1 MPSAIRKRP
10 KSRPPET
17 SKPLQFIG
25 REPSTAIFPSK
36 ADLLRLFAVVAIA
49 ASVAAACNYAVYLL
63 NRQDKPFCDSIEGIL
78 YSTQVSVSLAL
89 TMDGAPVGVW
99 SVFMVIRS
107 RAGNALKMESS
118 IRLLRKL
125 YALEYIELCFAMQLD
140 LLEEHVCKAYG
151 QVLCK
156 LPGKIWFQEAE
167 IKDIIEEHVTRSSI
181 GLKADTSKFIKDTMM
196 EAVESVLEAKAINN
210 RSKEY
215 KCPDMLA
222 EFHKP
227 LHCRINQWIYKHAG
241 ILLAIFVLVC
251 QIRIVSVS
259 DGLLEDVDEGVVAWK
274 YRARSESLQQVC
286 EILQENAMRA
296 MSGENKGERWVVASW
311 LRDQLLLPR
320 ERKHT
325 ILWKKVEELIME
337 DSRIDQYPKLIKG
350 ESKVVLEWQVDGP
363 LTSML
368 KEKESASKAKT
379 FSGNKGSYQNE
390 EEKKYKVAAHLFS

>member
-63 NRQDKPFCDSIEGIL
+63 NRQDKPFCDSIEGSYDSENGL
-78 YSTQVSVSLAL
+78 CEPCPYHGWCSSGSLECVHGYKKQGRKCIE
-89 TMDGAPVGVW
+89 DG
-99 SVFMVIRS
+99 VINQTTKK
-107 RAGNALKMESS
+107 A
-118 IRLLRKL
+118 
-125 YALEYIELCFAMQLD
+125 LD

-241 ILLAIFVLVC
+241 ILLAIFVLLV
-251 QIRIVSVS
+251 
-259 DGLLEDVDEGVVAWK
+259 GLAKFTLNIHQKGK
-274 YRARSESLQQVC
+274 ITHRAEQLYEQVC